1 MKKSYLTRNLST
13 FALAAVFGLGLFTLP
28 NSTWAQ
34 DPSPAPQTAQDAA
47 AQAVPEPL
55 PSATSIPTLEERMHQ
70 IEGLETV
77 EVIEQ
82 SGVVTLRG
90 EILDSTTRKLAE
102 DVAKKTDGVLAV
114 RNELRISSSVTQRLE
129 HLSEQFD
136 EKVGAAILFI
146 PLLILAI
153 FAVWLSN
160 YLGRKLSRSQW
171 LKKRTTDPFL
181 QELMRRA
188 VHGGFV
194 FAGLLTA
201 LSLLGA
207 TALVGAVAGSAG
219 VLGLAL
225 GFAFKDIAENYVAG
239 LLLSLRRPFSPD
251 DSIKI
256 DSFEGKVAALTP
268 RETILVMYDGTD
280 LRIPN
285 AMVFKSVLINFTR
298 NALRRFEF
306 EIVLDSRVSIST
318 AQKAALALI
327 AEAPGVIAEPAP
339 ASRVIE
345 YGPNGS
351 KLLFL
356 AWVDQRESD
365 LLRVRSNCIR
375 AVKGSFKDLGFDLYT
390 REIMV
395 RQPADLAATHGA
407 SAVAAPA
414 AVAATPASN
423 TPTSPATTPAS
434 TPGQA
439 AAAVPPAA
447 VETAAEPEADH
458 VNVDVSVNRDIDQTV
473 RDTRQEVQQDT
484 LVR

>member
-1 MKKSYLTRNLST
+1 MKKTYLLST
-13 FALAAVFGLGLFTLP
+13 LLSLTLWALPHSSWAQNDSDQPSPEAAAVVT
-28 NSTWAQ
+28 A
-34 DPSPAPQTAQDAA
+34 APT
-47 AQAVPEPL
+47 
-55 PSATSIPTLEERMHQ
+55 PTLEQRLRQ
-70 IEGLETV
+70 IEGMEQVQAL
-77 EVIEQ
+77 EQ

-90 EILDSTTRKLAE
+90 ETLDSTTRKLAE
-102 DVAKKTDGVLAV
+102 DVAKKTDGVIAV

-153 FAVWLSN
+153 LAIWLSN
-160 YLGRKLSRSQW
+160 FLGRKLSTSQW
-171 LKKRTTDPFL
+171 LQKRSKDPFL
-181 QELMRRA
+181 LELLRRSI
-188 VHGGFV
+188 HGGFV

-239 LLLSLRRPFSPD
+239 LLLSMRRPFSPD

-256 DSFEGKVAALTP
+256 DTFEGKVAALTP

-285 AMVFKSVLINFTR
+285 AMVFKSVLINYTR

-318 AQKAALALI
+318 AQKTGLAVI
-327 AEAPGVIAEPAP
+327 TQAPGVIAEPAP
-339 ASRVIE
+339 ASRVVE

-351 KLLFL
+351 RLLFL
-356 AWVDQRESD
+356 GWVNQRDSD

-375 AVKGSFKDLGFDLYT
+375 AVKGAFKDMGFDLYT
-390 REIMV
+390 RELVV
-395 RQPADLAATHGA
+395 RHPSEAAAATA
-407 SAVAAPA
+407 MPVDAPA
-414 AVAATPASN
+414 AAQP
-423 TPTSPATTPAS
+423 SPA
-434 TPGQA
+434 
-439 AAAVPPAA
+439 
-447 VETAAEPEADH
+447 PEADH
-458 VNVDVSVNRDIDQTV
+458 AGVDVSVNRDIDQTV
-473 RDTRQEVQQDT
+473 QDTRQEVQQDT

>member
-1 MKKSYLTRNLST
+1 MKKPIPLST
-13 FALAAVFGLGLFTLP
+13 LLFATVFSLSLWALP
-28 NSTWAQ
+28 HSTWAQ
-34 DPSPAPQTAQDAA
+34 ETKSAALTAQQAAYDSAPDAA
-47 AQAVPEPL
+47 
-55 PSATSIPTLEERMHQ
+55 PSATSIPTLEVRMHQ

-77 EVIEQ
+77 QVLEQ

-102 DVAKKTDGVLAV
+102 EVAKKTDGVLAV
-114 RNELRISSSVTQRLE
+114 RNELRITSSVTQRLD
-129 HLSEQFD
+129 HLGEQFD
-136 EKVGAAILFI
+136 EKVGAAILFV
-146 PLLILAI
+146 PLLVLAI

-160 YLGRKLSRSQW
+160 YLGRKLSTSQW
-171 LKKRTTDPFL
+171 LKKRTIDPFL
-181 QELMRRA
+181 QELIRRA

-219 VLGLAL
+219 ILGLAL
-225 GFAFKDIAENYVAG
+225 GFAFKDVAENYVAG
-239 LLLSLRRPFSPD
+239 LLLSMRRPFSPD

-256 DSFEGKVAALTP
+256 DEFEGKVAALTP

-306 EIVLDSRVSIST
+306 EIVLDSSVSIST
-318 AQKAALALI
+318 AQKAALAVI
-327 AEAPGVIAEPAP
+327 AQAPGVIAEPAP

-351 KLLFL
+351 RLLFL
-356 AWVDQRESD
+356 GWVNQRESD

-375 AVKGSFKDLGFDLYT
+375 AVKGEFKELGFDLYT
-390 REIMV
+390 RAIVVHHPGEAAAAAAPNAAAL
-395 RQPADLAATHGA
+395 PAGAPIATPVAAA
-407 SAVAAPA
+407 AVAAPA
-414 AVAATPASN
+414 A
-423 TPTSPATTPAS
+423 
-434 TPGQA
+434 
-439 AAAVPPAA
+439 
-447 VETAAEPEADH
+447 PEADH
-458 VNVDVSVNRDIDQTV
+458 ADVDVSVNRDIDQTV
-473 RDTRQEVQQDT
+473 QDTRQEVQQAT

>member
-1 MKKSYLTRNLST
+1 MKKPIPLST
-13 FALAAVFGLGLFTLP
+13 LLFATVFSLSLWALP
-28 NSTWAQ
+28 HSTWAQ
-34 DPSPAPQTAQDAA
+34 APSPASHAEPAA
-47 AQAVPEPL
+47 ALAQTSPA
-55 PSATSIPTLEERMHQ
+55 ATGIPTLQTRLHQ

-77 EVIEQ
+77 QVLEQ

-102 DVAKKTDGVLAV
+102 EVAKKTDGVIAV

-129 HLSEQFD
+129 HLGEQFD
-136 EKVGAAILFI
+136 EKVGAAVLFI

-160 YLGRKLSRSQW
+160 YLGRKLSTSQW
-171 LKKRTTDPFL
+171 LKKRTIDPFL
-181 QELMRRA
+181 QELIRRA
-188 VHGGFV
+188 VHGGLV

-219 VLGLAL
+219 ILGLAL
-225 GFAFKDIAENYVAG
+225 GFAFKDVAENYVAG
-239 LLLSLRRPFSPD
+239 LLLSMRRPFSPD

-256 DSFEGKVAALTP
+256 DEFEGKVAALTP

-306 EIVLDSRVSIST
+306 EIVLDSSVSIST
-318 AQKAALALI
+318 AQKAALAVI
-327 AEAPGVIAEPAP
+327 AQAPGVIAEPAP

-351 KLLFL
+351 RLLFL
-356 AWVDQRESD
+356 GWVNQRESD

-375 AVKGSFKDLGFDLYT
+375 AVKGEFKELGFDLYT
-390 REIMV
+390 RAIVVHHPGEAAAAAEPNAAAL
-395 RQPADLAATHGA
+395 PAGAPIATPVAAA
-407 SAVAAPA
+407 AVAAPA
-414 AVAATPASN
+414 A
-423 TPTSPATTPAS
+423 
-434 TPGQA
+434 
-439 AAAVPPAA
+439 
-447 VETAAEPEADH
+447 PEADH
-458 VNVDVSVNRDIDQTV
+458 ADVDVSVNRDIDQTV
-473 RDTRQEVQQDT
+473 QDTRQEVQQAT